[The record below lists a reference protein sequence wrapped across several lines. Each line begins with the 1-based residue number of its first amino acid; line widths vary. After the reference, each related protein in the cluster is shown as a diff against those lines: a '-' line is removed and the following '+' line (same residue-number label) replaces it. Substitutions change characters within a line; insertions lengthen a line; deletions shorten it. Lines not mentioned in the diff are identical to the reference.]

1 MHCVDFHAHA
11 FPDELAA
18 TTIPFLEQKG
28 SVRAALDGRVSS
40 LLASMDS
47 AAIAKSVVCSIA
59 TRPKQFRA
67 ILDWSRSI
75 RSPRIIPFP
84 SFHPASPQ
92 ALEEIT
98 EIHRQGFQGIKLHPY
113 YQDFFLDEPR
123 LLPIFERISELGLIL
138 VMHTGFDIGF
148 PREPRVDPAKIAS
161 LLRQLPE
168 LKFIATHLGSWQQW
182 QEVQE
187 ELVGTNVYFD
197 IAFSLE
203 YLPREM
209 AREIILSHGPDRVLF
224 GSDSP
229 WAAQQN
235 TIRLLHSLDLGPE
248 REELIL
254 GGNAEKLL
262 GLAGG

>member
-11 FPDELAA
+11 FPDALAA
-18 TTIPFLEQKG
+18 TTVPYLEQKG
-28 SVRAALDGRVSS
+28 SVRAALDGTVSS
-40 LLASMDS
+40 LLASMD
-47 AAIAKSVVCSIA
+47 AARIARSVVCSIA
-59 TRPKQFRA
+59 TRPKQFRS

-75 RSPRIIPFP
+75 QSERIIPFP
-84 SFHPASPQ
+84 SFHPESSK
-92 ALEEIT
+92 ALEEIA
-98 EIHRQGFQGIKLHPY
+98 EIRRHGFQGIKLHPY
-113 YQDFFLDEPR
+113 YQDFFLDEKR
-123 LLPIFERISELGLIL
+123 LLPLFARISELGLIL

-148 PREPRVDPAKIAS
+148 PRELRADPTKIAA
-161 LLRQLPE
+161 LMRQLPG

-187 ELVGTNVYFD
+187 ELVGTSVYFD

-209 AREIILSHGPDRVLF
+209 ARKIILSHAPDRVLF

-235 TIRLLHSLDLGPE
+235 TIDLLRSLELGPA
-248 REELIL
+248 REAQIL
-254 GGNAEKLL
+254 GGNAERLL
-262 GLAGG
+262 ALAGG

>member
-1 MHCVDFHAHA
+1 MHCVDFHVHA
-11 FPDELAA
+11 FPDALAA
-18 TTIPFLEQKG
+18 TTVPYLEQKG
-28 SVRAALDGRVSS
+28 SVRAALDGTVSS

-67 ILDWSRSI
+67 ILDWSNSI
-75 RSPRIIPFP
+75 RSERIIPFP

-98 EIHRQGFQGIKLHPY
+98 EIHRQDFQGIKLHPY

-123 LLPIFERISELGLIL
+123 LLPVFERISELGLIL

-148 PREPRVDPAKIAS
+148 PRQPRVDPAKIAS

-209 AREIILSHGPDRVLF
+209 ARKIILDHPADRVVF

-235 TIRLLHSLDLGPE
+235 TIELLRSLELGTA
-248 REELIL
+248 REAQIL